1 MEGKRVQGGVRA
13 VKALHSDLAG
23 PMSEKLC
30 DLFGRLVCVHE
41 CARVCVCVAF
51 VVAFYSPALRFL
63 LWQNCCFYYF
73 IGAHSSRVGVEK

>member
-1 MEGKRVQGGVRA
+1 MGVGA

-30 DLFGRLVCVHE
+30 DLFGRLVCVY
-41 CARVCVCVAF
+41 ARVSVCAAF
-51 VVAFYSPALRFL
+51 VVVAFYSPALRFL

-73 IGAHSSRVGVEK
+73 IGAHSSRVGVE